1 MIWDLSCHIVGY
13 RRGCAFNIWER
24 FIRVCGGEYLF
35 NVALE
40 EDGLFNITLEDEE
53 TKLSKVDSLDDTLLS
68 LLAKSEISHSNS
80 LTIALSPDEAL
91 SILDIWLL
99 ISSLLHSRLLRSKLI
114 CRSNSLSFTLGKKD
128 ELTLELEFKLLL
140 VFLQTSQ
147 IKDVLGRGVGNFLGE
162 EEEREE
168 EGTGDFMIVKG
179 ATTGSSA
186 SLDVFNAIDRVIITA
201 LKPPGQ
207 CEDGGGQSKR
217 SEKTSEVKRYMQT
230 QLYTVS
236 RKFTISCKDKIKL
249 FLL

>member
-1 MIWDLSCHIVGY
+1 MTRYS
-13 RRGCAFNIWER
+13 AFNS
-24 FIRVCGGEYLF
+24 GYL
-35 NVALE
+35 VA
-40 EDGLFNITLEDEE
+40 N
-53 TKLSKVDSLDDTLLS
+53 KLTFAFKIIKKQV
-68 LLAKSEISHSNS
+68 N
-80 LTIALSPDEAL
+80 L
-91 SILDIWLL
+91 SIKFIKFY
-99 ISSLLHSRLLRSKLI
+99 IR
-114 CRSNSLSFTLGKKD
+114 KKD
-128 ELTLELEFKLLL
+128 ELTLELEFKLLVL

-162 EEEREE
+162 EEVEEEREE

-201 LKPPGQ
+201 LKSPGQ

-236 RKFTISCKDKIKL
+236 RKFTISCKDKALSSTIC
-249 FLL
+249 